1 MFYYNQNGGNLMDF
15 MKGLGIAGAACGI
28 IAGGYEISKNTKKLK
43 GYFGS
48 SEENN
53 GEFTERPEET
63 PEETPEE
70 EGE

>member
-1 MFYYNQNGGNLMDF
+1 MDF

-28 IAGGYEISKNTKKLK
+28 IAGGYELSKNAKKLK

-48 SEENN
+48 SEEDN

-63 PEETPEE
+63 PEEEETEETPEE